1 MNKLKGI
8 ISQVV
13 SDDHMSIVEMK
24 VGDVML
30 KTIVIETPSSAPFL
44 QTGNEIN
51 ILFKETEVSIA
62 TDYSGKISL
71 QNKMNCHIKAINKG
85 RLLSTISLDFNGID
99 ISSVITSAAVEQ
111 LELKINDEVTAL
123 VKTNEIIISPE

>member
-24 VGDVML
+24 VGDVTL
-30 KTIVIETPSSAPFL
+30 KTIVIETPASAPFL
-44 QTGNEIN
+44 KPGNEIN

-62 TDYSGKISL
+62 TNYSGKISL
-71 QNKMNCHIKAINKG
+71 QNKLNCKIKAINKG
-85 RLLSTISLDFNGID
+85 RLLSMISLDFKGTD

-111 LELKINDEVTAL
+111 LDLKIDDEVTAL

>member
-8 ISQVV
+8 ILQVN
-13 SDDHMSIVEMK
+13 SDEHMSIVEML
-24 VGDVML
+24 VNDITL

-44 QTGNEIN
+44 KTGNKIN

-71 QNKMNCHIKAINKG
+71 QNRMDCKIRALNKG
-85 RLLSTISLDFNGID
+85 RLLSTISLDFKGMD
-99 ISSVITSAAVEQ
+99 ITSVITSAAVEQ
-111 LELKINDEVTAL
+111 LNLKINDEVTAL

>member
-1 MNKLKGI
+1 MNKLRGI

-13 SDDHMSIVEMK
+13 SDEHMSIVEMK
-24 VGDVML
+24 VNDVTL
-30 KTIVIETPSSAPFL
+30 KTIVIETPATAPFL

-51 ILFKETEVSIA
+51 VLFKETEVSIA

-71 QNKMNCHIKAINKG
+71 QNKMNCQINNINKG
-85 RLLSTISLDFNGID
+85 RLLSTISLDFKGTN

-111 LELKINDEVTAL
+111 LDLKVDDMVTAL
-123 VKTNEIIISPE
+123 VKTNEIIISPA

>member
-13 SDDHMSIVEMK
+13 SDEHMSIVEMK
-24 VGDVML
+24 VNEVTL
-30 KTIVIETPSSAPFL
+30 KTIVIETPDTASFL
-44 QTGNEIN
+44 QAGNEIN

-71 QNKMNCHIKAINKG
+71 QNKMNCQIRAINKG
-85 RLLSTISLDFNGID
+85 RLLSTISLDFKGTD

-111 LELKINDEVTAL
+111 LNLKVNDEVTAL